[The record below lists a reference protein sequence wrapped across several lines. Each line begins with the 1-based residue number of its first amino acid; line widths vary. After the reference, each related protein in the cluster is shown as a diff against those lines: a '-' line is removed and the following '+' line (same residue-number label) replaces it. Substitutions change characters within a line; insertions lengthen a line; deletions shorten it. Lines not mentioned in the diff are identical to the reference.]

1 MNKLIKI
8 FFAILIINLML
19 IFIPVYAENGA
30 TANPGGGATAN
41 QDSTSKTNNAT
52 ENKQLVKLQN
62 PLRVNSIEEVI
73 YLGIDIL
80 IYVGVAFA
88 IFAIIFTGFKF
99 VWAQGNPKEIE
110 EAKKRFYYILI
121 GLAVLISS
129 RVIVQIVRTTL
140 EQAGVVKENTFIN
153 PIR

>member
-8 FFAILIINLML
+8 FFALLLIISFTTST
-19 IFIPVYAENGA
+19 IVFAESDGTVSGRTPDGTVSGKPDPNR
-30 TANPGGGATAN
+30 
-41 QDSTSKTNNAT
+41 TNT
-52 ENKQLVKLQN
+52 PQQLVKLQN
-62 PLRVNSIEEVI
+62 PLKVNSIEEVI

-80 IYVGVAFA
+80 INVGVVFA
-88 IFAIIFTGFKF
+88 MFAIIFTGFKF
-99 VWAQGNPKEIE
+99 VWAQGNSKEIE

-129 RVIVQIVRTTL
+129 KVIVQIVRTTL